1 MTARLRIL
9 AAAVLAMA
17 LFRNGAV
24 AEFSLEDNGKSL
36 VVLDEGRPVLVYN
49 YGPVVPPPGI
59 DAARWTRSCYIH
71 PLYGLDGDIISQDF
85 PADHLHHRGVF
96 WAWPHTAVGDRTM
109 DLWVHQDA
117 EQRFES
123 WGNRVI
129 DAHHAQVEVHNVW
142 VFKDKPDPVVRETVR
157 FDILAPT
164 DRTRPIDFELRFE
177 NISAQSVRFLGATA
191 KGYGGFCYRPD
202 SSRPDLRITTIQGY
216 RAEDALALYTPWA
229 DFSSRIAPDK
239 PFSGAALF
247 QHPSNPGYPHPG
259 WLLRY
264 YGFLGAS
271 WPHLDSFTLQPGE
284 SFHLKYRLLIH
295 RGTAEEAGVA
305 KLFEDYEQ
313 ASRGETP
320 NRTE

>member
-1 MTARLRIL
+1 MMMAMSWFQNGAMAEFTLEDDGKTL
-9 AAAVLAMA
+9 LVLDTGQPVLA
-17 LFRNGAV
+17 
-24 AEFSLEDNGKSL
+24 
-36 VVLDEGRPVLVYN
+36 YN
-49 YGPVVPPPGI
+49 YGPVVPPQGI

-117 EQRFES
+117 EQRFEC
-123 WGNRVI
+123 WGARI
-129 DAHHAQVEVHNVW
+129 ADTDHAAVEVNNVW
-142 VFKDKPDPVVRETVR
+142 VFKDQPEPVVRESVR
-157 FDILAPT
+157 FEVLAST
-164 DRTRPIDFELRFE
+164 EQFRPIDFTLVFA
-177 NISAQSVRFLGATA
+177 NISTLPVSFLGATA

-216 RAEDALALYTPWA
+216 RAEDALAIYTPWA
-229 DFSSRIAPDK
+229 DFSSRIAADK
-239 PFSGAALF
+239 PFSGVALF

-271 WPHLDSFTLQPGE
+271 WPHLDTYTLQPGE
-284 SFHLKYRLLIH
+284 SFQLKYRLLIH

-305 KLFEDYEQ
+305 ELFQNYERT
-313 ASRGETP
+313 AKAELL